1 MGTVALSDQRV
12 AVVTG
17 GASGIGAGIAS
28 ALSADGL
35 DVFVLD
41 NNPLHVEAYN
51 TSHALAR
58 ARLCDVTSPQSV
70 SDEIAG
76 IIQVAGRIDV
86 LVNNAG
92 VSGPTAPV
100 EDVSPK
106 DWQQTLDVSLSG
118 AFHLTRVIVPIMKA
132 QRTGVI
138 INISSNA
145 GLTGCPNRSPY
156 VAAKWALIGLTKT
169 WAMELGP
176 HNIRV
181 NALCPASVDGPRI
194 EGVIERDA
202 TARGVSAEQIRQIYE
217 QQSSLQCFTQVED
230 VAAMVCFL
238 ASRHGARI
246 SGQAI
251 GLDGHTETLANWL
264 DSR

>member
-1 MGTVALSDQRV
+1 MSDQQV

-100 EDVSPK
+100 EDAQLDTLK
-106 DWQQTLDVSLSG
+106 DFAEFQVRLAGIRTNLSNLLQD
-118 AFHLTRVIVPIMKA
+118 FKQLQK
-132 QRTGVI
+132 
-138 INISSNA
+138 
-145 GLTGCPNRSPY
+145 
-156 VAAKWALIGLTKT
+156 KT
-169 WAMELGP
+169 
-176 HNIRV
+176 
-181 NALCPASVDGPRI
+181 
-194 EGVIERDA
+194 ERDLKNA
-202 TARGVSAEQIRQIYE
+202 QKNSNKRKRKTTTRQPSGFVKPTLISHELADFLGKAHGSELARTEVTREINSYIRANK
-217 QQSSLQCFTQVED
+217 LQD
-230 VAAMVCFL
+230 PSNGRRIL
-238 ASRHGARI
+238 ADEKLKKLLALTNTDELTYFNLQKYMSPHFQKL
-246 SGQAI
+246 GQELI
-251 GLDGHTETLANWL
+251 NGSVNGSVTK
-264 DSR
+264 